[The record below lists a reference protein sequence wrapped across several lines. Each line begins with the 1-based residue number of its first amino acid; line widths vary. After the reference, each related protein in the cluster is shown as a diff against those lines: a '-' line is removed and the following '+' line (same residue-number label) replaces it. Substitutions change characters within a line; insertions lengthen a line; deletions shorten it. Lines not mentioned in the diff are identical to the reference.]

1 MLDQGLLTL
10 WAGIPL
16 LSHAMPAVGAFGG
29 ILSDRL
35 IEPLD
40 VGKPCAGN
48 SCRYG
53 RSVFA
58 HREMCTACADGNA
71 RKAVFTDIDFDARQN
86 LDGLA
91 KSPSHEEQPP
101 FLFAKMVL
109 HRVWIV
115 VVPCIKNRV

>member
-10 WAGIPL
+10 WASIPL

-53 RSVFA
+53 RSIFA
-58 HREMCTACADGNA
+58 HREMCAACADGNA

-91 KSPSHEEQPP
+91 KSPSHEEQP
-101 FLFAKMVL
+101 LSCL
-109 HRVWIV
+109 QR
-115 VVPCIKNRV
+115 